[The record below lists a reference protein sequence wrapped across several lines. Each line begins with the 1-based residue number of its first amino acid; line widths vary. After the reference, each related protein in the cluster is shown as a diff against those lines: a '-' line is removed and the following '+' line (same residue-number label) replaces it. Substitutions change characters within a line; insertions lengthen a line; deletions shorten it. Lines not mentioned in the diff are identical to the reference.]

1 MNTTNEVN
9 GSNSNSRHQVHQLII
24 RCHQYTRVGLDLPQV
39 KHMVIRRSPNHMDIL
54 ILTTDHLFL
63 RTLEMPVVLTV
74 TGGSRGDPTHT
85 TIIDLITFLLGH
97 LSVKVLIPI

>member
-1 MNTTNEVN
+1 
-9 GSNSNSRHQVHQLII
+9 
-24 RCHQYTRVGLDLPQV
+24 
-39 KHMVIRRSPNHMDIL
+39 MDIL